1 MTKNPEKLQQAAR
14 ILEKDVARSSKHSEK
29 RRDIALHAL
38 AALAELGF
46 ANVNLREVANRSGIT
61 LGSIH
66 YYFHDKTDLLIDAV
80 SLYKDDFIRALEEQ
94 IASSTDPLELVRTTN
109 AMTVQAIAEHAMTHR
124 LWYDIRAQAL
134 FDPAFQRIVE
144 QLEEGMVTV
153 LQHLLDK
160 LRQFG
165 ISQAPTDGLATYV
178 MIDGWFRYYLQRHL
192 AGDKEACSG
201 LARRLDDIFISAGA
215 GD

>member
-1 MTKNPEKLQQAAR
+1 MTKNPEKRQQSAR
-14 ILEKDVARSSKHSEK
+14 IPEGNVARSSKHSEK

-80 SLYKDDFIRALEEQ
+80 SLYKDDFIRGLEEQ
-94 IASSTDPLELVRTTN
+94 IASSTDPLELVRNTN
-109 AMTVQAIAEHAMTHR
+109 ALTVQAIAEHASTHR

-134 FDPAFQRIVE
+134 FDPDFQPIVAL
-144 QLEEGMVTV
+144 LEEGLVNV
-153 LQHLLDK
+153 IQHLLDK

-165 ISQAPTDGLATYV
+165 VSNAPTDGLATYV

-201 LARRLDDIFISAGA
+201 LARRLDEIFIAASTEG
-215 GD
+215 

>member
-80 SLYKDDFIRALEEQ
+80 SFYKDDFIRALEEQ